1 VLYNKEVNM
10 ENVTRARPLGI
21 SIIAVIMAIQGILG
35 ILGGILL
42 LAGGVPALGIITLIL
57 GVLYLVLAWGLWT
70 LKPWAFW
77 GTVILEV
84 LTLINGIFGLGLGRQ
99 TNGIVSII
107 FAVVVLIYMFADRNV
122 RQAFRT

>member
-1 VLYNKEVNM
+1 LYNKEVNM

-84 LTLINGIFGLGLGRQ
+84 LTLINGIFGLGLGRA
-99 TNGIVSII
+99 TNGILSII

-122 RQAFRT
+122 RRAFRT

>member
-1 VLYNKEVNM
+1 LYNKEVNM

-21 SIIAVIMAIQGILG
+21 SIIAVIMAIQGVLG

-42 LAGGVPALGIITLIL
+42 LAGGVPALGLITLIL

-84 LTLINGIFGLGLGRQ
+84 LTLINGIFGLGLGRA
-99 TNGIVSII
+99 TSGILSII
-107 FAVVVLIYMFADRNV
+107 FAVVVLVYMFADRNV